1 MWNPLLKKRGLDE
14 VERRLHSSQTFTQ
27 PLRPTPSTK
36 EKMKVFITKFYKE
49 VYTPE
54 KKAYYKQT
62 LDENAETLRLHYDI
76 LVPKIVAYEDFW
88 QRYEYR
94 CNLQNVME
102 ELAEA
107 DGGVLSQLSGSVSSL
122 TSSFNTSIR
131 NLSIVAGNSS
141 GGQGIPLSPSSSQ
154 PATPAASGHGVDR
167 KRDGE
172 QNNAGKVD
180 LGKID
185 VIKPKSDDNDDNSD
199 ATAGTDDEDDDI
211 EGEDEEDKVGAD
223 VEDAKNI
230 AAEATS
236 QQKVVE
242 TSASEEQQ

>member
-122 TSSFNTSIR
+122 TSSFNTWIR
-131 NLSIVAGNSS
+131 NLSIVAGNS
-141 GGQGIPLSPSSSQ
+141 QGIPLSPSSSQ
-154 PATPAASGHGVDR
+154 PATPAASGHGVDA
-167 KRDGE
+167 KKVAG
-172 QNNAGKVD
+172 QKNAGKVD
-180 LGKID
+180 LSKVD
-185 VIKPKSDDNDDNSD
+185 VVKPKSDDDDNSD

-211 EGEDEEDKVGAD
+211 EGEDEEDKVSAK

-230 AAEATS
+230 TSEATS